1 MKNVVYVFSKDS
13 NKYPRLT
20 TSFLSLKQRIIFY
33 IFYII
38 TWVLVSRFLKNTI
51 STSIKIVGFL
61 SGFFLIYIF
70 DFLNNQNYGINI
82 SQDGKYFVTKTDD
95 DYQVLKEKS
104 EKIDLKENEFIL
116 LKKDVFD
123 ELVKNENLQVE
134 SLYNFYNPNKNNYLR
149 GNLWKYFTSPID
161 SGDDYNQLDLAT
173 YNYLAILLTI
183 CGIVRSIDRTKFNK
197 IFPWVILAGLFSLCS
212 QILFKWNISY
222 DQVINE
228 FIIKQKLF
236 IVGIS
241 FGISVILSLFY
252 FDNI

>member
-20 TSFLSLKQRIIFY
+20 TSFLSLKERIVFY
-33 IFYII
+33 VFYVI
-38 TWVLVSRFLKNTI
+38 TWILVSMFLKNTI
-51 STSIKIVGFL
+51 STTIKTIGFL

-82 SQDGKYFVTKTDD
+82 SQDGKYFVTKTSD
-95 DYQVLKEKS
+95 DYQVLKENS
-104 EKIDLKENEFIL
+104 EKINLKKNEFIL

-123 ELVKNENLQVE
+123 KLVKDENLQVE

-149 GNLWKYFTSPID
+149 GNLWKYFSSPID

-183 CGIVRSIDRTKFNK
+183 SGVVRSIDRSKFK
-197 IFPWVILAGLFSLCS
+197 KLFPWIVLAGLFSLCS

-236 IVGIS
+236 IFGIS

>member
-1 MKNVVYVFSKDS
+1 M
-13 NKYPRLT
+13 
-20 TSFLSLKQRIIFY
+20 
-33 IFYII
+33 
-38 TWVLVSRFLKNTI
+38 
-51 STSIKIVGFL
+51 
-61 SGFFLIYIF
+61 
-70 DFLNNQNYGINI
+70 
-82 SQDGKYFVTKTDD
+82 
-95 DYQVLKEKS
+95 
-104 EKIDLKENEFIL
+104 

-123 ELVKNENLQVE
+123 KLVKDENLQIE
-134 SLYNFYNPNKNNYLR
+134 SLYSFYNPNKNNYLR

-183 CGIVRSIDRTKFNK
+183 GGIVRSIDRNKFK
-197 IFPWVILAGLFSLCS
+197 KLFPWIILAGLFSLCS

-236 IVGIS
+236 IIGIS
-241 FGISVILSLFY
+241 FGISIILSLFY